1 MRVIRELAEAEWAE
15 LAEGIL
21 SLKASDGWP
30 QLLELL
36 DRVEQLA
43 KDAAI
48 DGKPEDLLLHRGWR
62 DCAAY
67 LKAQLGYLPAQ
78 AQGKRDE
85 SRAVRERELSPERD
99 EEANL
104 WGLASGDGPL

>member
-15 LAEGIL
+15 LADGIL
-21 SLKASDGWP
+21 SLRQSDGWP

-67 LKAQLGYLPAQ
+67 LKAQLGYLPSQ
-78 AQGKRDE
+78 AEARRGERKGAVPQEDE
-85 SRAVRERELSPERD
+85 IEL
-99 EEANL
+99 NL
-104 WGLASGDGPL
+104 WGLAAGDGPLR